1 MHNLMFSRS
10 KTKVFYIEREPRHRT
25 TYNTLE
31 AIDKIIDLVP
41 TYIKANVKSASF
53 AGPSLINPNVVLA
66 ELNKQ
71 GLIGEYEEIDLT
83 SATGKYEQ
91 FVSNIN

>member
-10 KTKVFYIEREPRHRT
+10 KTKVFYIEREPRHIT